1 MVFQKKINVEK
12 GEVDLSKTNLQNIL
26 KLCLPSEQF
35 VLTEKYWIISGK
47 PIPMQKIWE
56 KFNMSRERI
65 RQILNKSLTKVRRFI
80 SQDKELLNLI
90 ETTKQLIKK
99 ENYLVEEEK
108 LINQLKDAIN
118 TNLTYNEILL
128 VLTSDYD
135 LYYLH
140 RNKRFNNVFFTE
152 PVFEDLLNDIHD
164 TAYSILKENK
174 KTLDADVLISK
185 LQSIFLQ
192 KFQRNNS
199 VRNLI
204 LNNEFL
210 LKIFNLSKYIA
221 TLDNKVWLTDNPE
234 VNPKTI
240 KLKIIYVL
248 RKANNPLHY
257 EEITKKIKER
267 FQLKNVK
274 TTTVHNELV
283 KNPEFIN
290 VWMWTY
296 WLKAWWY
303 SWDNTL
309 ETIKNILKK
318 AQRPMKISEITKEVL
333 KERLIREITVLM
345 VLQKNPHIFKRVSKW
360 TYTLNENN

>member
-1 MVFQKKINVEK
+1 
-12 GEVDLSKTNLQNIL
+12 
-26 KLCLPSEQF
+26 
-35 VLTEKYWIISGK
+35 
-47 PIPMQKIWE
+47 
-56 KFNMSRERI
+56 MSRERI

-221 TLDNKVWLTDNPE
+221 TLDNKV
-234 VNPKTI
+234 
-240 KLKIIYVL
+240 
-248 RKANNPLHY
+248 
-257 EEITKKIKER
+257 
-267 FQLKNVK
+267 
-274 TTTVHNELV
+274 
-283 KNPEFIN
+283 
-290 VWMWTY
+290 
-296 WLKAWWY
+296 
-303 SWDNTL
+303 
-309 ETIKNILKK
+309 
-318 AQRPMKISEITKEVL
+318 
-333 KERLIREITVLM
+333 
-345 VLQKNPHIFKRVSKW
+345 
-360 TYTLNENN
+360 